1 MAALAALGT
10 AETAYLTVAKLTAS
24 DVACPVAGACA
35 SVLNSSYA
43 TLLGLPLPLFGA
55 AAYGAVAALA
65 AAGAREA
72 AAGRDLGPAPR
83 LALAGGVGALAAT
96 SAYLMYVLQTS
107 LGGAPCAWCYASAAL
122 SFSLAALL
130 VVGLPARQLA
140 DAAGPGLA
148 STAAAALLL
157 YFGFAPVE
165 GSTAAGGATFELPYN
180 KPEVTK
186 ESTPRSVALAE
197 RLRDSGAQ
205 MFGAFWCSHCF
216 EQEQTFGKQAMAGE
230 PRRFWVVCCTRALGA
245 ESMDPVASGG
255 VCVTGTSE
263 VAKYCMRLGRP
274 GRPFDPA
281 ALQNSAS
288 PVTVSLLAAAFP
300 YVECFPDG
308 WRRVSCCS
316 LLSHDD
322 RPRFGL
328 LVQQLLSDAQP
339 HLRRHRACAHVA
351 DLDPP
356 LCQIPGARRHS
367 HLLRPLACRRKLDST
382 PLPHP
387 LRLATPTYHAPAR
400 HQSRLIPP
408 RRASSWRPPAPR
420 SQCRPSPLGS

>member
-1 MAALAALGT
+1 MAMRLPSRSGASTSCVAARRTARPAAVFPCASPTHRQRRETLCLAAERDTAEAQEAGSGGSSDAAADTSSGTRAPSAAAAAAVVPSVGPPYGVMAALAALGT

-216 EQEQTFGKQAMAGE
+216 EQEQTFGKQAMA
-230 PRRFWVVCCTRALGA
+230 
-245 ESMDPVASGG
+245 
-255 VCVTGTSE
+255 
-263 VAKYCMRLGRP
+263 
-274 GRPFDPA
+274 

-308 WRRVSCCS
+308 WRRGVQLAPACAEVPVQAFPTWVIGNQIIEGELDFDTITS
-316 LLSHDD
+316 LLDEAD
-322 RPRFGL
+322 KP
-328 LVQQLLSDAQP
+328 A
-339 HLRRHRACAHVA
+339 AAAVA
-351 DLDPP
+351 AVE
-356 LCQIPGARRHS
+356 Q
-367 HLLRPLACRRKLDST
+367 
-382 PLPHP
+382 
-387 LRLATPTYHAPAR
+387 
-400 HQSRLIPP
+400 
-408 RRASSWRPPAPR
+408 
-420 SQCRPSPLGS
+420 